1 MNIDRVTAKKKSV
14 LGYFGSRRAR
24 EGLKRVENGHFEAVM
39 SRLSKDT

>member
-1 MNIDRVTAKKKSV
+1 MNIDHVTAKKV
-14 LGYFGSRRAR
+14 RIRLFWAQ